1 VRAETDALLR
11 STALLEARVA
21 GVERQLKAKRTA
33 VEDLRRGT
41 CPVPRR
47 AARRALTSRRQGA
60 RPRGARAA
68 RGGRAGAVGA
78 ARARARRGDRG
89 RRAGLAALHV
99 RGRVPLRAR
108 PRRGRV
114 PRCVCARVVS
124 CEPALPEMDAL
135 LAAANTT
142 GDVWRF
148 VVQVALAFQS
158 AKRPPA
164 PG

>member
-1 VRAETDALLR
+1 VAIEGVGPDSLLFTFAGECRFAL
-11 STALLEARVA
+11 
-21 GVERQLKAKRTA
+21 
-33 VEDLRRGT
+33 DL
-41 CPVPRR
+41 
-47 AARRALTSRRQGA
+47 GA
-60 RPRGARAA
+60 DEYRGAC
-68 RGGRAGAVGA
+68 
-78 ARARARRGDRG
+78 ARAWSFRSGADARAV
-89 RRAGLAALHV
+89 LA
-99 RGRVPLRAR
+99 
-108 PRRGRV
+108 
-114 PRCVCARVVS
+114 